1 LRAYTSG
8 SAHLLRS
15 HTNGTIRTGQI
26 ANLALASANPFDLDP
41 SRLAEVH
48 NELTIAGGRV
58 VHDATTNTDTTAEPA
73 TIAESAADTHAE
85 RQS

>member
-1 LRAYTSG
+1 M
-8 SAHLLRS
+8 
-15 HTNGTIRTGQI
+15 RTGQI

-48 NELTIAGGRV
+48 NELTIAGGRI
-58 VHDATTNTDTTAEPA
+58 VHDATTAEPA
-73 TIAESAADTHAE
+73 TTAAPVADTPAE

>member
-1 LRAYTSG
+1 M
-8 SAHLLRS
+8 
-15 HTNGTIRTGQI
+15 RTGQI

-58 VHDATTNTDTTAEPA
+58 VH
-73 TIAESAADTHAE
+73 
-85 RQS
+85 